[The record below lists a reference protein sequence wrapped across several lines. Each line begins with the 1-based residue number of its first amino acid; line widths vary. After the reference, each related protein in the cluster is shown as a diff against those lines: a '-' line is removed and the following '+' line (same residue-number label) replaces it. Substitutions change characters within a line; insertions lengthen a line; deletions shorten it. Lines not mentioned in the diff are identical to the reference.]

1 MPLPPTPKR
10 PLGPPALFA
19 FRDVSIRTR
28 ADAVEAS
35 GSWDEFL
42 DDVAD
47 LYVEGAVRQPGDF
60 LHLVERLVPP
70 ANLAAHREDL
80 GRRLRARQ
88 DENLAILRDVL
99 DAAPRP
105 RRGLLARLLRR
116 AA

>member
-1 MPLPPTPKR
+1 M
-10 PLGPPALFA
+10 
-19 FRDVSIRTR
+19 
-28 ADAVEAS
+28 EAS